1 MRLISGVLLALILA
15 LAPSAHAGEKAD
27 RVLVEKSER
36 LLHLYKAGKLL
47 ASYRIALGGE
57 PVGAK
62 QQQGDNKTPEGH
74 YILDFKKPDSAY
86 YKAIHVSY
94 PNAKDRDNAG
104 KLGVSPGGDIM
115 IHGQPNGY
123 GWAAGM
129 TQRFDWTLGCIALTD
144 EDMEAVWQAVDVGTP
159 IQIKP

>member
-1 MRLISGVLLALILA
+1 MRTINAFFIALLLAVST
-15 LAPSAHAGEKAD
+15 SAYSGEKAD
-27 RVLVEKSER
+27 RVVVEKGKR
-36 LLHLYKAGKLL
+36 LLHLYKTGKLL
-47 ASYRIALGGE
+47 VSYKIALGGE

-86 YKAIHVSY
+86 YKAIHISY
-94 PNAKDRDNAG
+94 PSAQDKENAG

-129 TQRFDWTLGCIALTD
+129 TQQFDWTLGCIALTNA
-144 EDMEAVWQAVDVGTP
+144 DMEAVWEAVDAGTP
-159 IQIKP
+159 IEIKP

>member
-1 MRLISGVLLALILA
+1 MKLIKGFLLTLLLAVYSPA
-15 LAPSAHAGEKAD
+15 YSGEKAD
-27 RVLVEKSER
+27 RVVVEKSKR
-36 LLHLYKAGKLL
+36 VLHLYKTGKLL
-47 ASYRIALGGE
+47 VSYKIALGGE

-86 YKAIHVSY
+86 YKAIHISY
-94 PNAKDRDNAG
+94 PSAQDKENAG
-104 KLGVSPGGDIM
+104 KLGVSPGGDVM

-129 TQRFDWTLGCIALTD
+129 TQQFDWTLGCIALTN
-144 EDMEAVWQAVDVGTP
+144 EDMEAVWQAVDAGTP
-159 IQIKP
+159 IEIKP